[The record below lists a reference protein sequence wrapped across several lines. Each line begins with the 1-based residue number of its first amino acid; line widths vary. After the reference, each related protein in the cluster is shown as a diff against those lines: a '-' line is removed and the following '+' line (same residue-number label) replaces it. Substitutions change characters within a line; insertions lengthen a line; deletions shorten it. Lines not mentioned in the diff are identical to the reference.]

1 MGGRNTYEEGTGVR
15 ESVTELYATIEK
27 AHGAAKRAAAV
38 GEAASLGTARA
49 APTTLV
55 AELWELWGDGR
66 ALVGRAQRELLVGTA
81 LRRQEA
87 LVASAGTSE
96 LLARFFARYG
106 SALARCGEDASLTER
121 ECAVLRVGADYRA
134 ALGEAALVEA
144 DEAAFLLAEAARTGE
159 VRLPSVVAADP
170 VDAGPGMAA
179 LLRQCGCADA
189 AGGEPFA
196 VGGLP
201 AETELSVLLA
211 AGPAAAPALVL
222 DELRRARG
230 EGAAT
235 ALVCGPDARSLYD
248 LLAPSLVADGAGCD
262 LRCAVPWGETLV
274 GRAWT
279 AVGRL
284 DSSARPAAA
293 ATDFAYNAL
302 SGMDG
307 AGARRLNGALRG
319 DRLADGAAAV
329 ALLRAAS
336 PIFAVFERLQRA
348 FSASGDAAGRT
359 AIAADLQALAQV
371 VREAR
376 GLAPVERSRELA
388 SAAAA
393 AELAEAAWSLG
404 VPLADAG
411 ALLASRQVSVNARA
425 AGRDGVRVE
434 FAELDRLA
442 SLLPKSYDAVI
453 LADTTDAAFPAA
465 QTRTA
470 LDGLARKLGLPTPAD
485 ALERQ
490 RRRFRA
496 GKDAACRHLALVV
509 TQRTAEGEE
518 AYPAF
523 LLKEFAEAVADEA
536 RAAARA
542 AGNADEAAAWDECDE
557 DAFGLPVPL
566 LRGARRLGEDDLP
579 ASVGA
584 AFAPVAERVS
594 LRTVR
599 RGRLDRLHLVRFL
612 RTADEEGRAVVVLS
626 PSALEL
632 YVGCPYA
639 WFLERRV
646 GADAPDEE
654 FGPLEKGSF
663 AHSVLARFYD
673 EAARRGIARLD
684 DACAA
689 TWEPLFEATFDGV
702 AAEQAALEPG
712 SGRLVALTEAE
723 GLELARLRSQLR
735 ESLHRQARFAPS
747 FAVRAH
753 EHVIAA
759 EDGVDYAGVRVNGRV
774 DRIDVDEAAGR
785 FAVIDYKGSAGAEYA
800 AAMGDDAE
808 APPLP
813 KRIQGLV
820 YARALRP
827 TLAGLHCAGALY
839 LAYRA
844 RTDKDMVAGAAD
856 AAVFGEDPFVGRAS
870 VVPMNFDAYLDAVE
884 ALVAERVR
892 RLYAGDIAPDPRFS
906 GICSYCPAVGCERRL
921 A

>member
-1 MGGRNTYEEGTGVR
+1 MR
-15 ESVTELYATIEK
+15 ESVTELYTTIEK
-27 AHGAAKRAAAV
+27 AHGAAKRAAAA
-38 GEAASLGTARA
+38 GGAASLGTARA
-49 APTTLV
+49 TPATLV

-66 ALVGRAQRELLVGTA
+66 SLVSRAQRELLVGAA

-87 LVASAGTSE
+87 LVASAGTAE

-106 SALARCGEDASLTER
+106 GALARCGRDATLTER
-121 ECAVLRVGADYRA
+121 ERAVLRLGADYRA

-144 DEAAFLLAEAARTGE
+144 DEAAFLLAEAACAGE
-159 VRLPSVVAADP
+159 VRLPSVVAFDP
-170 VDAGPGMAA
+170 ADAGPGVAA
-179 LLRQCGCADA
+179 LLRQCGCV
-189 AGGEPFA
+189 GTESGEPFA

-201 AETELSVLLA
+201 EGVELSVLLA
-211 AGPAAAPALVL
+211 AGPAATPALVL
-222 DELRRARG
+222 GELGRALE

-235 ALVCGPDARSLYD
+235 ALVCAPDARTLYD
-248 LLAPSLVADGAGCD
+248 LLAPSLAADGIGCD
-262 LRCAVPWGETLV
+262 LRCAVPWDETLV
-274 GRAWT
+274 GRAWG
-279 AVGRL
+279 AVERL
-284 DSSARPAAA
+284 GSSTRPAAA

-307 AGARRLNGALRG
+307 VEGRRLNGMLRG
-319 DRLADGAAAV
+319 DRLADGPAAA
-329 ALLRAAS
+329 AFLRAAS
-336 PIFAVFERLQRA
+336 PAFAVFERLQRA
-348 FSASGDAAGRT
+348 FSAAGAVDAARPS
-359 AIAADLQALAQV
+359 ALADLQALERT

-376 GLAPVERSRELA
+376 GLTAAERARELA
-388 SAAAA
+388 AVAAFAD
-393 AELAEAAWSLG
+393 LAEAAWSLG

-411 ALLASRQVSVNARA
+411 SLLASRKISVSARA
-425 AGRDGVRVE
+425 AADADARVE
-434 FAELDRLA
+434 FAGLDRLT
-442 SLLPKSYDAVI
+442 SLLPDSYDTVI
-453 LADTTDAAFPAA
+453 LADMTDAAFPAA

-470 LDGLARKLGLPTPAD
+470 LDGLARKLGLPAPAD

-496 GKDAACRHLALVV
+496 GKDAARRRLGLVV
-509 TQRTAEGEE
+509 AQRTAGGEE

-523 LLKEFAEAVADEA
+523 LLKEFAAAVADDA

-542 AGNADEAAAWDECDE
+542 AGDADEAAFWDECDE

-566 LRGARRLGEDDLP
+566 LRGAHRLGEDDLP

-594 LRTVR
+594 LQAVR
-599 RGRLDRLHLVRFL
+599 RGRLDRLQLVRFL

-632 YVGCPYA
+632 YLGCPYA

-646 GADAPDEE
+646 GAAALDEG

-673 EAARRGIARLD
+673 EAARQGIACLGG
-684 DACAA
+684 ASAA
-689 TWEPLFEATFDGV
+689 TWEPLFEATFDAV
-702 AAEQAALEPG
+702 SAEQAALEPG

-785 FAVIDYKGSAGAEYA
+785 FAVIDYKGAVGAEYA
-800 AAMGDDAE
+800 AAMDDDAE

-813 KRIQGLV
+813 KRVQGLV
-820 YARALRP
+820 YAQALRASLP
-827 TLAGLHCAGALY
+827 GLHCAGALY
-839 LAYRA
+839 LSYRT

-856 AAVFGEDPFVGRAS
+856 AAVFGENPLVGRAS

-884 ALVAERVR
+884 ALVAEQVR
-892 RLYAGDIAPDPRFS
+892 RLYAGDIAPDPRFA

-921 A
+921 S